1 MCHRHISLDMQLVTS
16 RLSFV
21 DMHLDIELI
30 VDTGTVHIML
40 ITQDTQPINTTTQT
54 HEPER
59 NIDA

>member
-1 MCHRHISLDMQLVTS
+1 MQLVTS